1 MLLLQ
6 CSWVHTLL
14 SVCCDVLPVVTR
26 YKTKETE
33 DKYAASD
40 SITGLA
46 ACEAW
51 TSFYLDA
58 VGFCVEIVNLLFLP
72 PNLVSQLLLLVCEC
86 VRLIVQPPINC
97 TSGTA
102 CISAE
107 APSAFWLTLLDER
120 KYPA

>member
-1 MLLLQ
+1 M
-6 CSWVHTLL
+6 
-14 SVCCDVLPVVTR
+14 LPVVTR
-26 YKTKETE
+26 HKTKETE
-33 DKYAASD
+33 QKCAVSD

-51 TSFYLDA
+51 MSFYLDA
-58 VGFCVEIVNLLFLP
+58 AGFCVEIVNLLFLP

-86 VRLIVQPPINC
+86 VRLTVQPPINC

-107 APSAFWLTLLDER
+107 AIYSF
-120 KYPA
+120 